1 MPPACAAVPL
11 HDLARAPTP
20 ALLPAPAHLPASLP
34 APARAAPPSPKR
46 ARQYETPTKDVCTDR
61 PHPPY
66 CEVVYIN
73 KQVHCAT
80 VTTPNS
86 AYYEKAR
93 YLTEQEK
100 STYMKP
106 KEGMVLVHIPSR
118 CKTVAA
124 YRVVGYDSHLHVQ
137 CRVYEQKKR
146 RLPILHQ
153 WSW

>member
-1 MPPACAAVPL
+1 MKPQQRTC
-11 HDLARAPTP
+11 APT
-20 ALLPAPAHLPASLP
+20 AH
-34 APARAAPPSPKR
+34 
-46 ARQYETPTKDVCTDR
+46 T
-61 PHPPY
+61 PPY

-137 CRVYEQKKR
+137 CRVYEQKKEEIADTAPME
-146 RLPILHQ
+146 LVTEPHNSNKCYYIMI
-153 WSW
+153 